1 MAEEPP
7 AKRAKLGELASH
19 QVKLNY
25 QEYPPPGKRTGR
37 YIDQP
42 DKGDAIDEHKPAEV
56 SMHNARMR
64 EPSATLESVGFELK
78 QWPTKVQDFRD
89 DKEVESI
96 YYEELRNLVKEA
108 TGADRVLIFDHT
120 VRNTKNKNL
129 NTAAGG
135 TAAAVVR
142 VHADYTAE
150 SAPARLKQ
158 LGKAGVYSHI
168 RKRNM
173 TEEEV
178 AELMTKRFSFINV
191 WRNIVETPVEVSPL
205 AVADAI
211 STPEADRFL
220 YELIFPNRIGL
231 NYSLKHSDKHK
242 WFYYPKMVKDE
253 CLLFKTYDKKED
265 GPRFTFHTAF
275 EDPLTPDD
283 APARQS
289 IEART
294 IAFFDCP
301 VPASSADD
309 GCLVA
314 DAQKNLDEN
323 EFKE

>member
-1 MAEEPP
+1 VQFNMHVTPSLRNRWKHWAAVNGPTSNGDG
-7 AKRAKLGELASH
+7 AKSDGRVTILVFPMIFPRDVSWRSRTSNSYESEIGFKTLSPRKPLKEKGLLKPRRLAQS
-19 QVKLNY
+19 
-25 QEYPPPGKRTGR
+25 
-37 YIDQP
+37 
-42 DKGDAIDEHKPAEV
+42 
-56 SMHNARMR
+56 
-64 EPSATLESVGFELK
+64 SAACRSIRLLSCSSVCQHETLSFTSSLSLSPWGV
-78 QWPTKVQDFRD
+78 
-89 DKEVESI
+89 KEV
-96 YYEELRNLVKEA
+96 
-108 TGADRVLIFDHT
+108 TD
-120 VRNTKNKNL
+120 
-129 NTAAGG
+129 TAAGG

-253 CLLFKTYDKKED
+253 CLLFKVYDKKED

-275 EDPLTPDD
+275 QDPLTPED
-283 APARQS
+283 APARHS
-289 IEART
+289 IETRT

-301 VPASSADD
+301 VDDNTLDSSA
-309 GCLVA
+309 
-314 DAQKNLDEN
+314 
-323 EFKE
+323 KEGTPHE